1 MNSSLEQC
9 LILPIWTKI
18 TASIRRFIDDTA
30 AFPGEKVAGY
40 VIGSDP
46 SGHVLLGG
54 GSESADD
61 HLFMYQIMNDG
72 TPVIDSDGFEWVD
85 DRRAWLHPGQ
95 TYGLNVSF
103 TELNG
108 ISDIDVI
115 EISLADNIPSDK
127 LTLKW
132 NSDTRQCHSET
143 THISCCIV

>member
-1 MNSSLEQC
+1 
-9 LILPIWTKI
+9 
-18 TASIRRFIDDTA
+18 
-30 AFPGEKVAGY
+30 
-40 VIGSDP
+40 
-46 SGHVLLGG
+46 
-54 GSESADD
+54 
-61 HLFMYQIMNDG
+61 MNDG

-127 LTLKW
+127 LTVKW

-143 THISCCIV
+143 AHIIVASCKVNDLDGIAPGPYDKDLVLYLEIVPQWTMPDLGETGGSLQ